1 MCRGRLIRELG
12 PQFRVSVTEI
22 GKTTHLSL
30 RTVCNS
36 LTFSVASKRL
46 NLGPKSKSSKFS
58 FFMDAGIKSGSILLI
73 SSAYK
78 LKYNFFVQCS
88 ITLCCMCVLV
98 PCNNRKWFIYA
109 ENITRK
115 ISLLFQNIFWQ
126 KKHEDV
132 KKRLFK
138 VSNPSLFVLQIVY
151 LFDMCACF
159 NAQKYCKIGP
169 ASRGVHSSWK
179 WHLQCQAGVT
189 CQLVELGINRQIRG
203 FYCSYVQDVF
213 LKQILI
219 TNQSSTTT
227 ASR

>member
-1 MCRGRLIRELG
+1 MCRGRLIRKLA

-58 FFMDAGIKSGSILLI
+58 FFVEAGIKSGSILFM
-73 SSAYK
+73 SSTYK

-88 ITLCCMCVLV
+88 ITLCCMCVLM

-115 ISLLFQNIFWQ
+115 ISLIFQNIFRQ
-126 KKHEDV
+126 IKHENV
-132 KKRLFK
+132 KKGYLMSVIHLCLSCKLYISFIC
-138 VSNPSLFVLQIVY
+138 VHVLMRRNTVKQD
-151 LFDMCACF
+151 LHQGEFT
-159 NAQKYCKIGP
+159 P
-169 ASRGVHSSWK
+169 AGN
-179 WHLQCQAGVT
+179 GT
-189 CQLVELGINRQIRG
+189 CSARQ
-203 FYCSYVQDVF
+203 V
-213 LKQILI
+213 
-219 TNQSSTTT
+219 
-227 ASR
+227 